1 MDISCSNVFCTYT
14 LFVVFMTDRG
24 ADMDLDTKKIG
35 SGIKRYRLAKNLSQQ
50 NLAEKVGISYR
61 YVAEIESGG
70 KVPKLKTFIS
80 ILNALDA
87 SADNVLTGNLNES
100 YHISAGRLEQEID
113 SLSAQDRNLILTV
126 VKTMVKNMKQQQN
139 S

>member
-1 MDISCSNVFCTYT
+1 
-14 LFVVFMTDRG
+14 
-24 ADMDLDTKKIG
+24 MDLDTKKIG

-61 YVAEIESGG
+61 YIAEIENGG
-70 KVPKLKTFIS
+70 KIPKLKTFIS

-87 SADNVLTGNLNES
+87 SADDVLTGNLNES
-100 YHISAGRLEQEID
+100 YHISAERLEQEID
-113 SLSAQDRNLILTV
+113 SLSAQGRNLVLAV
-126 VKTMVKNMKQQQN
+126 VKTMVRNMKQQQN